1 MSAFLPG
8 FSDFSVGCNYWA
20 SHAGISMWHEWDP
33 DEVEKDFIA
42 MKNSGMNTVRLFPL
56 WSDFQPVRF
65 AYCFAGGQQ
74 ELVFPDG
81 QPLPAKGLGH
91 YGLDEVMIQRFRQ
104 VADLAEKYDIKLI
117 VALLTGWMSGALFI
131 PPALN
136 GKNLFTHPDALMLE
150 TLFIRGFV
158 NALKDHKAIAAWEP
172 GNECNCLSESPS
184 DVVSWNWL
192 NMIASTVRLADPSRP
207 IFTGMHGASTDPH
220 RRWNMMMQG
229 ELYDALTTHPYPAFT
244 PHCGKSALNTIPA
257 IYHATAETLYY
268 AGGSEK
274 PAFVEEIGAFGP
286 GYLSEERTEKYLYN
300 VLYSAWAH
308 GLGSVLWWCGFSFN
322 RCPQQYPY
330 RWNAMERELG
340 AMNSDRSPSG
350 AAKAMKKFR
359 NEIDALDFKQLPP
372 RKVDAVVITTHGGD
386 TWQTVYNA
394 FMLSKGAGFEVEF
407 CNIGSV
413 DELPDSNFYILPAI
427 SGYEV
432 MQYHKYQMLLNKAE
446 NGATVFVT
454 ASSGMLQPFVP
465 VFGCAVDYCTE
476 IPETVDFRVNGID
489 HDYKITRACG
499 RILKAVDCDVLAKD
513 DHGNP
518 QMIRRNYG
526 KGQLIYLNVAPELAE
541 MDFANKHYLIYKKA
555 AELAGVN
562 CHDKAPEIG
571 VTTHRFDDG
580 RTLKIRINY
589 ADYPVDDLDA
599 NAVKLEFV

>member
-20 SHAGISMWHEWDP
+20 SHAGISMWHEWDL

-42 MKNSGMNTVRLFPL
+42 MKNAGMNTVRIFPL
-56 WSDFQPVRF
+56 WSDFQPVQF
-65 AYCFAGGQQ
+65 ACRCNGEQY
-74 ELVFPDG
+74 ELTFTDG
-81 QPLPAKGLGH
+81 RPLPAKGLEH
-91 YGLDEVMIQRFRQ
+91 YGLSEIMIQRFRQ

-136 GKNLFTHPDALMLE
+136 GKNLFTDPDALKLE

-158 NALKDHKAIAAWEP
+158 NALKDHNAIAAWEP

-184 DVVSWNWL
+184 VTVSWNWL
-192 NMIASTVRLADPSRP
+192 NMIASTVKLADPARP
-207 IFTGMHGASTDPH
+207 IYTGMHGASIDPLK
-220 RRWNMMMQG
+220 RWNCMMQG

-244 PHCGKSALNTIPA
+244 PHCGQSALNTIPA

-268 AGGSEK
+268 AGGSGK

-286 GYLSEERTEKYLYN
+286 GYLCEERTESYLYN

-308 GLGSVLWWCGFSFN
+308 GLNSVLWWCGFSFD

-340 AMNSDRSPSG
+340 AIKSDRTPSG

-359 NEIDALDFKQLPP
+359 ADLAALDFKELPP
-372 RKVDAVVITTHGGD
+372 RKIDAVVIMTEEGD
-386 TWQTVYNA
+386 SWKTVYSS
-394 FMLSKGAGFEVEF
+394 FMMSKGAGFEVEY
-407 CNIGSV
+407 CNIAAV
-413 DELPDSNFYILPAI
+413 DELPDSKFYIVPAI
-427 SGYEV
+427 TGYNV
-432 MQYHKYQMLLNKAE
+432 MNYHKYQMLLKKAE
-446 NGATVFVT
+446 EGATVFVT
-454 ASSGMLQPFVP
+454 ASTGMLQPFVP

-476 IPETVDFRVNGID
+476 IPETVEFRADGIER
-489 HDYKITRACG
+489 DYKITRACG
-499 RILKAVDCDVLAKD
+499 RVLKALDCDVLAKD
-513 DHGNP
+513 TAGNP

-526 KGQLIYLNVAPELAE
+526 KGQLIYLNVAPETAE
-541 MDFANKHYLIYKKA
+541 LSFDNGYYLLYRKA
-555 AELAGVN
+555 AVLAGIA
-562 CHDKAPEIG
+562 CPEKAPEIG
-571 VTTHRFDDG
+571 VTTHCFDDG

-589 ADYPVDDLDA
+589 ADYPVEDLDA